1 MKRKIMLVVITAMLI
16 FSTIA
21 CNNSTATTTNEG
33 KETISST
40 EESTTEE
47 AAKLYTEY
55 SDITFKGI
63 IKINNDTNSIGVIF
77 VSSSDKAI
85 KDIELYVALY
95 DTDTMLIG
103 SSYNTH
109 EVESANIVKDK
120 DKVYILTPS
129 SDKYSYVD
137 VVVGKIKYEDGS
149 TWELENADEWI
160 KYNTNHKD
168 EVKQKYDTYTKKYG
182 EYAEWA
188 ESNAAEKNITID
200 TEIVKSVLTGY
211 DVNMIVTNNS
221 DKAIK
226 TLQVKCALFKGK
238 TADSVPSISTI
249 SSIYAPSKDVA
260 KYENYCMLFM
270 GESDGVIE
278 PGETKTINNPQVLLS
293 DDITIKTILY
303 AVIWNDGT
311 VESVNGT
318 TAWSAYNSY
327 YRE

>member
-1 MKRKIMLVVITAMLI
+1 MKKIILIMATAMLM

-21 CNNSTATTTNEG
+21 CNNSTATTTNEE
-33 KETISST
+33 KETISSPQ
-40 EESTTEE
+40 ESTTEE
-47 AAKLYTEY
+47 ATKLYAEY

-63 IKINNDTNSIGVIF
+63 TKINNNTNSIGVIF

-103 SSYNTH
+103 SSYNTQKF
-109 EVESANIVKDK
+109 ESANIVKDK
-120 DKVYILTPS
+120 DKVYLLTPS
-129 SDKYSYVD
+129 SDKYSYAD

-160 KYNTNHKD
+160 KYNTSHKD
-168 EVKQKYDTYTKKYG
+168 EVKQKYDTYTQKYG
-182 EYAEWA
+182 EYAKWA

-200 TEIVKSVLTGY
+200 TEIVESVLTGY

-221 DKAIK
+221 DKTIK
-226 TLQVKCALFKGK
+226 ALQVKCALFKGK
-238 TADSVPSISTI
+238 KAASVPSISTI

-270 GESDGVIE
+270 GDSDGIVE
-278 PGETKTINNPQVLLS
+278 PGETKSINNPQVLLS

-303 AVIWNDGT
+303 AVTWDDGT
-311 VESVNGT
+311 VEPVNGT